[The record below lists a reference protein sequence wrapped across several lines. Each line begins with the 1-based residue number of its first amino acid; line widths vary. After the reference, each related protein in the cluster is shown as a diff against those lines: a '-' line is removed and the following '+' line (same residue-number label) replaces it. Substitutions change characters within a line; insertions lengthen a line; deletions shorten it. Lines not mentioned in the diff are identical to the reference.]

1 MSEPLQVI
9 SLGAGVQSSV
19 MALMAARGELT
30 PMPSASVFADTQWE
44 PAGVYAHLDWLGQQ
58 LPFPTYRVTQG
69 NLRADALSDERSAS
83 MPFHVLN
90 PDGTKGFAR
99 RQCTSEYK
107 LRPLRRKMRELA
119 GLAKGQRSKGI
130 AVISWIGISTDE
142 AIRMKPSFDKWCENR
157 WPLIEKRMSR
167 GDCMAWFNR
176 HYPGRTLAK
185 SSCIGCPYHSNEHWR
200 ALKQTDEW
208 GDAVEFDRLC
218 RTNERMRGRLF
229 LHSSLVP
236 LDQADLEHEG
246 QADLFGDE
254 CEGMC
259 GV

>member
-1 MSEPLQVI
+1 MSNLNII

-30 PMPSASVFADTQWE
+30 PMPAAAVFADTQWE
-44 PAGVYAHLDWLGQQ
+44 PRSVYDHLDWLEQE

-69 NLRADALSDERSAS
+69 DLRADALDNGIFAAV
-83 MPFHVLN
+83 PFHVLN

-99 RQCTSEYK
+99 RTCTNNYK
-107 LRPLRRKMRELA
+107 IKPLRRKMRELA

-130 AVISWIGISTDE
+130 AVSSWIGISTDE
-142 AIRMKPSFDKWCENR
+142 AIRMKPSLEKWCENR

-176 HYPGRTLAK
+176 EYPDRSLSK
-185 SSCIGCPYHSNEHWR
+185 SSCIGCPFHSNEQWR
-200 ALKQTDEW
+200 AIKQTADW
-208 GDAVEFDRLC
+208 HDAVEFDRLS
-218 RTNERMRGRLF
+218 RRNEQMNGELF

-236 LDQADLEHEG
+236 LDEADLEHEN
-246 QADLFGDE
+246 QLDLFGNE

>member
-1 MSEPLQVI
+1 MTLEII

-30 PMPSASVFADTQWE
+30 PLPSAAVFADTQWE
-44 PAGVYAHLDWLGQQ
+44 PAGVYAHLDWLEQQ
-58 LPFPTYRVTQG
+58 LPFPVYRVTQG
-69 NLRADALSDERSAS
+69 DLRADALSAGRSAS

-107 LRPLRRKMRELA
+107 LRPLRQKMRELA

-167 GDCMAWFNR
+167 GDCLAWFNR

-208 GDAVEFDRLC
+208 HDAVEFDRLS
-218 RTNERMRGRLF
+218 RTNERMRGQLF

-236 LDQADLEHEG
+236 LDEADLEHEN
-246 QADLFGDE
+246 QLDLFGND

>member
-1 MSEPLQVI
+1 MTEPLQVI

-157 WPLIEKRMSR
+157 WPLIEQRMSR
-167 GDCMAWFNR
+167 GDCMAWFARN
-176 HYPGRTLAK
+176 YPGRTLAK

-208 GDAVEFDRLC
+208 NDAVEFDRLS
-218 RTNERMRGRLF
+218 RRNERMRGKLF
-229 LHSSLVP
+229 LHSPLVP